1 MDEKNRMEDTKYF
14 EELKKYDSPTITN
27 VIATYPEKPE
37 FCLGLY
43 DPWEDSW
50 YTNEETK
57 CMYPELGRQIGY
69 AVTVTLGL
77 PDKENDH
84 ITFKDLYQVLAD
96 SPKPTVLCI
105 KQDFPERLKKKNG
118 LAGGNMMTAFKS
130 LGCVGVI
137 SDGPSRDVDE
147 VRNLGIQYMLTGVTA
162 GHGSFAIKA
171 INTTVNI
178 CDMEVNPG
186 EIIHMDENG
195 AVKFPAKYLAEV
207 ARRSQILNQYESRKQ
222 QLFAVNNDPD
232 VMYEIK
238 KGTYQEKS
246 KWYMDI

>member
-1 MDEKNRMEDTKYF
+1 
-14 EELKKYDSPTITN
+14 
-27 VIATYPEKPE
+27 
-37 FCLGLY
+37 
-43 DPWEDSW
+43 
-50 YTNEETK
+50 
-57 CMYPELGRQIGY
+57 
-69 AVTVTLGL
+69 
-77 PDKENDH
+77 
-84 ITFKDLYQVLAD
+84 
-96 SPKPTVLCI
+96 
-105 KQDFPERLKKKNG
+105 
-118 LAGGNMMTAFKS
+118 
-130 LGCVGVI
+130 
-137 SDGPSRDVDE
+137 
-147 VRNLGIQYMLTGVTA
+147 MLTGVTA
-162 GHGSFAIKA
+162 GHGPFAIKA

-238 KGTYQEKS
+238 KGTYQEKG